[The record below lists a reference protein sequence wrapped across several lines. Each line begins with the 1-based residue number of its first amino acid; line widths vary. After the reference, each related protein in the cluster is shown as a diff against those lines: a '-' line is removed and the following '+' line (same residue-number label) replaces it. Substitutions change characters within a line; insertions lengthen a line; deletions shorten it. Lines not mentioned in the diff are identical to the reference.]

1 MPRGLLPT
9 EYRYFYEVANSGSI
23 RKAAEL
29 LHISASALSR
39 QIHRTEET
47 LGTPLIERRKT
58 GVQLTA
64 AGELLLQH
72 VRETSTSEEQ
82 LRVELANLSGL
93 RRGHVRIV
101 CSDGFL
107 PDLFGKPLQSF
118 AQAYPGVSFDAA
130 IIGGSDG
137 IARAVAQEDAEI
149 GLLFQARTDS
159 RLVVVHRC
167 IQPLHAIVAQGHP
180 LAMRR
185 SVTLKHVSN
194 HPLALQ
200 PGGHGIR
207 QLLEGVA
214 RKERV
219 SMAPR
224 FTCSSTFALKT
235 CAEHYGAVA
244 ILPCFAVMPE
254 LKQKRLVAVPLA
266 DMACR
271 NGEVQMIARAGRKS
285 SRVVLELASH
295 LAKSMNA
302 FRQIAQSKPVLRTR
316 QHTVP

>member
-1 MPRGLLPT
+1 MPRGILPA

-29 LHISASALSR
+29 LHISPSALSR
-39 QIHRTEET
+39 QIQRTEDT

-82 LRVELANLSGL
+82 LRVELANLAGL

-107 PDLFGKPLQSF
+107 PDLFGKPLQTF
-118 AQAYPGVSFDAA
+118 AQNYPGVSFEVAV
-130 IIGGSDG
+130 IGGSDG
-137 IARAVAQEDAEI
+137 IARAVVQEDAEI
-149 GLLFQARTDS
+149 GFVFQAHPDA
-159 RLVVVHRC
+159 RLVVMHRC
-167 IQPLHAIVAQGHP
+167 IQPLHAVVAQGHP
-180 LAMRR
+180 LAKRR
-185 SVTLKHVSN
+185 LVTLKQVSN

-200 PGGHGIR
+200 PGSHGIR
-207 QLLEGVA
+207 QIVAGVA
-214 RKERV
+214 RKQRV

-224 FTCSSTFALKT
+224 FTCSSTLALKT

-244 ILPCFAVMPE
+244 ILPCFAVAAE
-254 LKQKRLVAVPLA
+254 LKLKRLVAVPLA
-266 DMACR
+266 EAACR
-271 NGEVQMIARAGRKS
+271 NGEVQMIVRAGRKS
-285 SRVVLELASH
+285 SRVVLELASQ
-295 LAKSMNA
+295 LAKSMAA
-302 FRQIAQSKPVLRTR
+302 FRPS
-316 QHTVP
+316 